1 MLVDLNM
8 GSIQSPFLQMVIGL
22 TAMIYMV
29 VKESKLILTVTR
41 IN

>member
-1 MLVDLNM
+1 MLVVLKM
-8 GSIQSPFLQMVIGL
+8 VSILKPFLQMVIGL